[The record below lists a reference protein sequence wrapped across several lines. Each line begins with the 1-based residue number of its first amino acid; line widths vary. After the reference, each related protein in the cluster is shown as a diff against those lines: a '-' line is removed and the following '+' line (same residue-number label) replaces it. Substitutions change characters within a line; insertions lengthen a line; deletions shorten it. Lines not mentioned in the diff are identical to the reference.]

1 MYNQTTV
8 NGAFGWEYSRRNIL
22 WTLKFPNI
30 EYSYL
35 IKRDSLKELI
45 KVNPS
50 LANLFTDGFIS
61 SIVSNL
67 TISGGKNNKLN
78 VLRINFEEAGLVTGL
93 IRNKFLD
100 SQLYRFIKLDVEFA
114 RLIRFPKASIAM
126 RGFVGAG
133 YEFDFTRD
141 PEKRNN
147 LPFFKEYFS
156 GGPNSMRAWGLRR
169 LGPGSSI
176 KPFTGS
182 GSTPDRYG
190 DVQLEF
196 NAEYRHPL
204 FTPFGIKVNGALF
217 TDIGNIWFLKGQ
229 GHLPEEVFNINRL
242 GKDLAIGMGGGLRV
256 DLNFFVIR
264 FDYSYKVKDPSPT
277 PDNACLQNKWFAYR
291 FFEGGQFQLGI
302 GYPFIF

>member
-1 MYNQTTV
+1 
-8 NGAFGWEYSRRNIL
+8 
-22 WTLKFPNI
+22 
-30 EYSYL
+30 
-35 IKRDSLKELI
+35 
-45 KVNPS
+45 
-50 LANLFTDGFIS
+50 
-61 SIVSNL
+61 
-67 TISGGKNNKLN
+67 
-78 VLRINFEEAGLVTGL
+78 
-93 IRNKFLD
+93 
-100 SQLYRFIKLDVEFA
+100 LYRFVKLDVEFA

-156 GGPNSMRAWGLRR
+156 GGPNSMRAWALRR

-176 KPFTGS
+176 KSFTGP

-204 FTPFGIKVNGALF
+204 FTPFGQKVNFALF
-217 TDIGNIWFLKGQ
+217 TDMGNVWFLKGE
-229 GHLPEEVFNINRL
+229 GHAPEEVFNFSRL

-277 PDNACLQNKWFAYR
+277 PDNASLQNKWFAYR